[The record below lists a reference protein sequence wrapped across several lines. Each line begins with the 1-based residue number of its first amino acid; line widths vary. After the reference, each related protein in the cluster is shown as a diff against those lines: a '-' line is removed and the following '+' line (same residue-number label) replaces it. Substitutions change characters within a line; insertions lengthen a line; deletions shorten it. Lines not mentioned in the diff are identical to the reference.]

1 MIWHRIEVAGSLIDF
16 GQDLESITY
25 TDKRGLEADDVEIVV
40 IDADGRYELPSTGVT
55 INVSFGDDL
64 EAVEVL
70 AVVDEVSHDGPP
82 DKITIR
88 GRAANL
94 RAEFLAV
101 RSQSFDD
108 TTLGAILEQIA
119 ARHSVTLA
127 ISEELTN
134 LPVEHIDQQYESD
147 ANFVTRLAEDYGAI
161 ASVKHGRLVF
171 AVAGAAQSV
180 SGDPLESILISRS
193 DTISHNYQSADRT
206 GEVSGVE
213 ANWQDTGAAEVKT
226 VLAGEAGNTRS
237 IKRVYNTESAAKQ
250 AAEAELV
257 RARRGSKSLTLNLTR
272 LHGGVLAETPVQVL
286 GFKPEI
292 DAVGWV
298 VTEATHS
305 YGASGCLSNIG
316 LEVATL

>member
-1 MIWHRIEVAGSLIDF
+1 MIWHRIIVAGSLIDF

-40 IDADGRYELPSTGVT
+40 IDADGRYELPSTGVE
-55 INVSFGDDL
+55 INVSFGEDL

-94 RAEFLAV
+94 RSEFLAV
-101 RSQSFDD
+101 RSQSYDG

-127 ISEELTN
+127 ISADLAS

-180 SGDPLESILISRS
+180 SGEPLEPVLIARS
-193 DTISHNYQSADRT
+193 DTISHNFQDSDRT

-237 IKRVYNTESAAKQ
+237 IKRVYSTEAAADQ
-250 AAEAELV
+250 AAEAELA
-257 RARRGSKSLTLNLTR
+257 RARRGSKTLSLSLSR
-272 LHGGVLAETPVQVL
+272 LHGGVLAETPVQAL

-298 VTEATHS
+298 VTEATHI
-305 YGASGCLSNIG
+305 YGSSGCLTSFTG
-316 LEVATL
+316 ELSL